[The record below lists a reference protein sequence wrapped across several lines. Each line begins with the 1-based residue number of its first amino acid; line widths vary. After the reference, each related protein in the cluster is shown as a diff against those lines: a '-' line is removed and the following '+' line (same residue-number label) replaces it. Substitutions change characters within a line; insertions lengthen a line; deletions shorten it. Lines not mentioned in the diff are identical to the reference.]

1 MLEKCCQF
9 IFSFLGRPR
18 GRRSNRTPSRTATRR
33 TRESEPNGRPDTT
46 TIKVL
51 YASYKEF
58 AVEAMRGVK
67 EAHFRPAR
75 VAGCPVPVVVRMPID
90 FLIRQ

>member
-1 MLEKCCQF
+1 
-9 IFSFLGRPR
+9 
-18 GRRSNRTPSRTATRR
+18 
-33 TRESEPNGRPDTT
+33 
-46 TIKVL
+46 
-51 YASYKEF
+51 
-58 AVEAMRGVK
+58 MRGVK